1 VDAGYFRFIFDHMYW
16 ARDRVL
22 AAAGDLSGEEYGREN
37 GFTYGSIRG
46 ILTHALGGES
56 IWLPRLRGESPGPF
70 LRPEDVPDVSTLRA
84 RWAEQEA
91 KQRAYLEKLT
101 DAEVAADVVF
111 TGRDGAERRTPA
123 WQMLTLIY
131 HHTTQHRSEAAEA
144 LTMVGHSPGDMD
156 LLVYVRERG
165 TGN

>member
-1 VDAGYFRFIFDHMYW
+1 MDADYFRFIFDQMYW

-22 AAAGDLSGEEYGREN
+22 AAASELSDEEFAREN
-37 GFTYGSIRG
+37 GFTYKSIRG

-56 IWLPRLRGESPGPF
+56 IWLPRLRGEPPGPF
-70 LRPEDVPDVSTLRA
+70 LRPEDVPDVATLRA

-91 KQRAYLEKLT
+91 KQRAYLQKLT
-101 DAEVAADVVF
+101 DAEVSADVVY
-111 TGRDGAERRTPA
+111 TGRDGAERRTPS
-123 WQMLTLIY
+123 WQLLTLIY

-156 LLVYVRERG
+156 LLVYVREREVRG
-165 TGN
+165 